1 VVIASILRKKWKGP
15 KSLMANLASNEFSRS
30 VVP

>member
-1 VVIASILRKKWKGP
+1 VVIASIPRMKWRGP
-15 KSLMANLASNEFSRS
+15 KSLMANLGHSEFSRS